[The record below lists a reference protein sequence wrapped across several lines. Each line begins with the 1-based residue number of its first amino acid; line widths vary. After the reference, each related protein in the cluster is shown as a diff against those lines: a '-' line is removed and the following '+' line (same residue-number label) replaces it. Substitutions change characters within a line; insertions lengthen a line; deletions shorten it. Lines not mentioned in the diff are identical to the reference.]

1 MIDKHD
7 MLLIRTCKARKISLR
22 RLKRIFGIRCGVATK
37 YISEGDITYHLL
49 HIIEKH
55 NLCGLTKFYYEVAQ
69 SRMYRG
75 WGRVLDIDDLT
86 MACVNIIAF
95 SEVAKFENYISPAY
109 FRNEKLKKVS

>member
-1 MIDKHD
+1 
-7 MLLIRTCKARKISLR
+7 
-22 RLKRIFGIRCGVATK
+22 
-37 YISEGDITYHLL
+37 
-49 HIIEKH
+49 
-55 NLCGLTKFYYEVAQ
+55 
-69 SRMYRG
+69 MYRG